1 MKMRAVVIHVQLQL
15 IFVLVVLG
23 PVGGVGGWRLGVGA
37 VLVVYFSQFEGT
49 CPEEGDE
56 LVLLELVGLGHALEM
71 QLLLVGVGGREGQ
84 GEGVDGGGREV
95 VDPAELLVQ
104 FFREGVVVFAEGV
117 LDFVLVHVAELLESH
132 ALAGS
137 SAGVGFLATTAHC

>member
-117 LDFVLVHVAELLESH
+117 LDFVLVYVAELLESH

-137 SAGVGFLATTAHC
+137 STGVGFLATTAHC